1 MIDPFYYV
9 NCLLAETTISPSMFF
24 ELYTTFQKIFPELSI
39 KANIRPKY
47 CQKNVEKQLNKQQLG
62 KQKCHRCGFRQADL
76 GIEAVGHCFL

>member
-47 CQKNVEKQLNKQQLG
+47 CQKNVEK
-62 KQKCHRCGFRQADL
+62 
-76 GIEAVGHCFL
+76 